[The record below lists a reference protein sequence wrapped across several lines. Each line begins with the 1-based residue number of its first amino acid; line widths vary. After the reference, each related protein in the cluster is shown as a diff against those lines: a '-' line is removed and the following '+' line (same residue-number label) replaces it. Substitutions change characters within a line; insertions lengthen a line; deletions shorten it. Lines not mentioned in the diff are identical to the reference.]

1 MILPTTLPG
10 LQRFLGLV
18 ASQQTLHDI
27 HNHTGKVLVQEV
39 NRGFAAE
46 RAPDGRPWIRSASAA
61 RRGGKTL
68 HDTGA
73 LQNGIT
79 WQADSRGVSLKTT
92 GKSNAYAAI
101 HQYGGSRTNHH
112 GPSGKFRSNRAAAKS
127 PSTTNSV
134 THGMP
139 ARPFLPEGR
148 LPSSY
153 TKAINGELFRYMRQ
167 RFGFS

>member
-10 LQRFLGLV
+10 LQRFLGRV

-27 HNHTGKVLVQEV
+27 HNHTGKVLVREV
-39 NRGFAAE
+39 NKGFEAE
-46 RAPDGRPWIRSASAA
+46 RAPDGKPWIRSASAA

-68 HDTGA
+68 RDTGA
-73 LQNGIT
+73 LQDGIT
-79 WQADSRGVSLKTT
+79 WTADSRGVSLKTT
-92 GKSNAYAAI
+92 GKANKYAAI

-112 GPSGKFRSNRAAAKS
+112 ATSGKFRSNRAAAKS
-127 PSTTNSV
+127 PGKSV
-134 THGMP
+134 THSLP

-153 TKAINGELFRYMRQ
+153 VKAINGELFRYMRS